1 VTRATLRAGA
11 LVRPLA
17 FTAVVA
23 CHAARPA
30 PSPASEATI
39 NCEPPRGSLPA
50 TATADGLAGSFRLH
64 IVATT
69 GPTPGRWVEGALSL
83 APVSDPAERSVVVMG
98 TRDPT
103 SAYALAGAAELDP
116 ASLGAASTG
125 DLSSTDPAA
134 PGVLVIERHP
144 GNPGAGTEIILRLGA
159 EANRRERLRYDGGYF
174 ALLVRGIG
182 PRGFTGTWS
191 SGSGSSSATGYFC
204 AERVGEDTKG

>member
-1 VTRATLRAGA
+1 MSRVPLSAGTLVGA
-11 LVRPLA
+11 SAL
-17 FTAVVA
+17 TAVVA
-23 CHAARPA
+23 CHAPRPA
-30 PSPASEATI
+30 PATVSEATVE
-39 NCEPPRGSLPA
+39 CEPPRGSLPA
-50 TATADGLAGSFRLH
+50 TATADGLAGAFPLH
-64 IVATT
+64 NIATT
-69 GPTPGRWVEGALSL
+69 GPTTGQWVEGALSL
-83 APVSDPAERSVVVMG
+83 APIADLAERSVVVMG

-103 SAYALAGAAELDP
+103 SAYALTGTADLDP

-125 DLSSTDPAA
+125 ALSSSDPAA

-191 SGSGSSSATGYFC
+191 SGSGTSSATGYFC
-204 AERVGEDTKG
+204 AERVSADTKG